1 MYRVKITLNDGYY
14 YVKTM
19 TENEVEE
26 FKNDLRYVGLIE
38 LWGNEN
44 NEVIIFK
51 DAVNSIEIKKL
62 EEYN

>member
-1 MYRVKITLNDGYY
+1 MYKVKIALNNGYY

-26 FKNDLRYVGLIE
+26 FKNDLRYIGLIE
-38 LWGNEN
+38 LWENEN
-44 NEVIIFK
+44 NEVIIVK

-62 EEYN
+62 EENN

>member
-51 DAVNSIEIKKL
+51 DAVNSIEIKKIGRK
-62 EEYN
+62 

>member
-1 MYRVKITLNDGYY
+1 MYRVKITLNNGYY

-26 FKNDLRYVGLIE
+26 FKNDLRYIGLIE
-38 LWGNEN
+38 LWENEN

-51 DAVNSIEIKKL
+51 DAVNSIEIKKIRRK
-62 EEYN
+62 